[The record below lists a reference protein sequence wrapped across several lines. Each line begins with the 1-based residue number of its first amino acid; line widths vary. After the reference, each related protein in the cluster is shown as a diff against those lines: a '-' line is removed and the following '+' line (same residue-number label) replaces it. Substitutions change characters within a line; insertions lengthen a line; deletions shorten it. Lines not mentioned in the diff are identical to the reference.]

1 VKYLSSG
8 VKVGILSLLVV
19 IGTYATWKTIGSTA
33 SGEHNYDVWAKFK
46 DASGLPRGS
55 GVVIA
60 GLPVGEIGGRSIEG
74 RYARVTMRVRD
85 DVVIWSNAVVYK
97 KASSLLGNYYVEID
111 PGSQYRLSATGER
124 VENRI
129 LKPGEQIEIVV
140 EATTPDKLMS
150 RIEQSMPNVDSVLL
164 SVRDLSEDM
173 RRVVNGPLASIAS
186 RIDGLVAEETA
197 TIKRILDRTDRTI
210 GKIEQIAGDI
220 RGVTGSADAKI
231 NKILD
236 QLDDATAEAKEVMVT
251 ARREVEETGTKVRE
265 KLDVVDDVF
274 EHSASIA
281 KKIDDDE
288 GTLGR
293 LVNDST
299 LADNLTDISEDAKGF
314 VGTLFGM
321 QTYVGLRSEYAFRGG
336 GLRAYINVEIYTRPD
351 KFYLVELSKSPRGN
365 YPVISLEMDDATGN
379 YHRNVLIEDKVRFT
393 FMFGKRISWASF
405 RYGLKE
411 SSGGIGFDGQWF
423 GDRLKLSMD
432 IFDAGFDEWPRLK
445 LSAAFEVFKHLYIL
459 GGIDDALNPGREL
472 NIVDDSAD
480 VPILFDKLAYGRDY
494 FLGAQLR
501 FNDQD
506 LSALLFIGGSA
517 LAGLTN

>member
-1 VKYLSSG
+1 MKYLSQG
-8 VKVGILSLLVV
+8 VKVGILSLVVV
-19 IGTYATWKTIGSTA
+19 IGTYITWKTIGSTA
-33 SGEHNYDVWAKFK
+33 SGEANYEVWAKFK
-46 DASGLPRGS
+46 DASGLPPGS
-55 GVVIA
+55 GVVVA
-60 GLPVGEIGGRSIEG
+60 GLPIGEIGGRAIEG
-74 RYARVTMRVRD
+74 RYARVTMRVRE

-124 VENRI
+124 VENHI
-129 LKPGEQIEIVV
+129 LKPGDQIELVV

-164 SVRDLSEDM
+164 SVRDLSEDL
-173 RRVVNGPLASIAS
+173 RRVVNGPLASIADRVDELVAQETSTIS
-186 RIDGLVAEETA
+186 RILE
-197 TIKRILDRTDRTI
+197 RTDRTI
-210 GKIEQIAGDI
+210 AKIELIAGDI
-220 RGVTGSADAKI
+220 RGVTGTADDKI

-236 QLDDATAEAKEVMVT
+236 QLDDATAEAREVMVT
-251 ARREVEETGTKVRE
+251 ARKEVEETGAKVRE

-299 LADNLTDISEDAKGF
+299 LADNLTDISDDAKGF

-336 GLRAYINVEIYTRPD
+336 GIRAYVNVEIYTRPD

-365 YPVISLEMDDATGN
+365 YPVVSLEMDDATGN
-379 YHRNVLIEDKVRFT
+379 YRRNVLIEDKVRFT
-393 FMFGKRISWASF
+393 FQFGKRISWASF
-405 RYGLKE
+405 RYGIKE
-411 SSGGIGFDGQWF
+411 SSGAIGMDAQWF
-423 GDRLKLSMD
+423 DDRLKLSMD

-445 LSAAFEVFKHLYIL
+445 LSAAFEVFKHLFIL
-459 GGIDDALNPGREL
+459 GGIDDALNPPRSL
-472 NIVDDSAD
+472 AIVDDGAD
-480 VPILFDKLAYGRDY
+480 VPVLFDELAYGRDY

-517 LAGLTN
+517 LAGLSD